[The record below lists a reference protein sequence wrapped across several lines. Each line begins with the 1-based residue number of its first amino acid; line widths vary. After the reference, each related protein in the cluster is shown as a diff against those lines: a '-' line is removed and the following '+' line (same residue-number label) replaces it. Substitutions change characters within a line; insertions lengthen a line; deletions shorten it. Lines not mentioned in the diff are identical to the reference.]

1 MKKIA
6 LVFLMTAL
14 LVPVSL
20 FAAPTD
26 EEVYKT
32 SSGVMSVFALV
43 FMSSMFG
50 QAPENV
56 TVDSNLETGAS
67 TMTFDKFQVQTFV
80 DSMSQMMQA
89 SGSGEDFDVEF
100 DEMSGKIIV
109 NEAGDLD
116 LDVDLKGGSVKNLIM
131 KSEGEDLV
139 TIKADGKNYA
149 HLRDRLM
156 AEE

>member
-6 LVFLMTAL
+6 LIFLMAVL
-14 LVPVSL
+14 LLPATL

-26 EEVYKT
+26 IEVFNAT
-32 SSGVMSVFALV
+32 SGVMSVFAMV

-67 TMTFDKFQVQTFV
+67 TMTFDGFQVQGFV
-80 DSMSQMMQA
+80 DSMSQMMQ
-89 SGSGEDFDVEF
+89 STGSEDDFDIEF

-116 LDVDLKGGSVKNLIM
+116 LNVDLKGGNVNNLIM
-131 KSEGEDLV
+131 KSEGEDISY
-139 TIKADGKNYA
+139 IKANGKDYT
-149 HLRDRLM
+149 HLKEQIM
-156 AEE
+156 SME